1 MDNVTYP
8 HKSPSL
14 KMCLGKQ
21 FQKSF
26 CCGLVL
32 FFLMIASKVIKI
44 HFHSNF
50 LENYVF
56 ETENERALS
65 ITLWYAGV
73 LSQPSNI
80 DRLETTMLGNVSYNF
95 QEHATR

>member
-1 MDNVTYP
+1 
-8 HKSPSL
+8 
-14 KMCLGKQ
+14 
-21 FQKSF
+21 
-26 CCGLVL
+26 
-32 FFLMIASKVIKI
+32 MIASKVIKI
-44 HFHSNF
+44 HFQSNF

-65 ITLWYAGV
+65 ITLRYAGV
-73 LSQPSNI
+73 LLQPSNI

>member
-1 MDNVTYP
+1 
-8 HKSPSL
+8 
-14 KMCLGKQ
+14 
-21 FQKSF
+21 
-26 CCGLVL
+26 
-32 FFLMIASKVIKI
+32 MIASKVIKI
-44 HFHSNF
+44 DFQSNF

-65 ITLWYAGV
+65 ITLRYAGV

>member
-1 MDNVTYP
+1 
-8 HKSPSL
+8 
-14 KMCLGKQ
+14 
-21 FQKSF
+21 
-26 CCGLVL
+26 
-32 FFLMIASKVIKI
+32 MIASKVIKI
-44 HFHSNF
+44 HFQSNF

-65 ITLWYAGV
+65 ITLRYAGV

>member
-1 MDNVTYP
+1 
-8 HKSPSL
+8 
-14 KMCLGKQ
+14 
-21 FQKSF
+21 
-26 CCGLVL
+26 
-32 FFLMIASKVIKI
+32 MIASKVIKI
-44 HFHSNF
+44 HFQSNF

-65 ITLWYAGV
+65 ITLGYAGV